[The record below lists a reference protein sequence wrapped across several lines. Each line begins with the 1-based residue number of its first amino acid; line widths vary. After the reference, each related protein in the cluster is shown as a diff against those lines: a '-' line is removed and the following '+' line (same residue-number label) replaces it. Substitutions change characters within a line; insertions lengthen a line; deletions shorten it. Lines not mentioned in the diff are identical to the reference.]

1 MYLSIY
7 TDLINS
13 GASVGSINE
22 VVSVGDVIKTTQ
34 QEAKTIWERM
44 KAGL

>member
-1 MYLSIY
+1 VSIY
-7 TDLINS
+7 SDDINS

-22 VVSVGDVIKTTQ
+22 IVSVDDVIKTTQ
-34 QEAKTIWERM
+34 QEVRTILERM